1 MLTGW
6 GGPVTGSEAPRDHQ
20 HGTASWWPREAATSQ
35 TESVFTPYVGGRVTL
50 TGCWGTG
57 WAGGAG
63 ACTRRGDCPPRLPP
77 QASGSRSSMPGG
89 REASTGTARPP
100 GPAGTSHECADRG
113 RPVGSRG
120 AWRQGQNTPGR
131 ALRPAGENGT
141 AHPGGLPL
149 LPRRPPRVDPAS
161 LALKLLSEGIQDLI
175 KVFRLSGPWNISEQ
189 NVISSDVSTVKSG
202 EKCQFLDID
211 LFSSYRGDAC
221 GYSVALGAHRLTHT
235 SYKPPPRE
243 TLGAPQAHRRRPPPS
258 MV

>member
-77 QASGSRSSMPGG
+77 QASGLRSSMPGG

-120 AWRQGQNTPGR
+120 PGVRDRTPRGEPCDQR
-131 ALRPAGENGT
+131 ERTGLRTPAAFLCSLAALR
-141 AHPGGLPL
+141 
-149 LPRRPPRVDPAS
+149 AS
-161 LALKLLSEGIQDLI
+161 I
-175 KVFRLSGPWNISEQ
+175 
-189 NVISSDVSTVKSG
+189 
-202 EKCQFLDID
+202 
-211 LFSSYRGDAC
+211 
-221 GYSVALGAHRLTHT
+221 
-235 SYKPPPRE
+235 
-243 TLGAPQAHRRRPPPS
+243 RRRS
-258 MV
+258 LSNFSVKESRIS